1 MKADGIV
8 SLPLYH
14 EGRLCKAP
22 TANRVFE
29 LFQDVRRHRL
39 VSPKA
44 VMHKTF
50 YDALSELQR
59 TVLYLLGQTPAAYFS
74 AGEQRA

>member
-1 MKADGIV
+1 MN
-8 SLPLYH
+8 
-14 EGRLCKAP
+14 RLKFHPSHATIP
-22 TANRVFE
+22 FFE

-44 VMHKTF
+44 VIHKTF

-59 TVLYLLGQTPAAYFS
+59 TVLHLLGQTPAAYFS